1 MSKAIGLR
9 TLILAAATA
18 AFPGVST
25 GGQEPSAA
33 GPSVPL
39 SDPDREAFLLQA
51 EVVKTKSAPG
61 GITGSTRATLKR
73 NGVVHDAHI
82 QVVDEY
88 KTQVQL
94 SSGLEIDFRDSW
106 RNNVAAYRLDRLLG
120 LGMVPV
126 TVVRSHDRKPAS
138 FTWWV
143 DDVIMDEKKRF
154 QQKISSPDP
163 EAWNC
168 QIFVVR
174 LFDQLI
180 YNVDRNLGNLL
191 IDKDWRL
198 WMIDHTRGFKIFK
211 ELKNE
216 KNLGARGEKDLL
228 AALRRLEKT
237 PLRAATKDLLTEAQ
251 VDALLTRRDRIVRIY
266 DERVAAQGEE
276 AVLYDL
282 PDRMTLTATAR

>member
-1 MSKAIGLR
+1 M
-9 TLILAAATA
+9 
-18 AFPGVST
+18 
-25 GGQEPSAA
+25 
-33 GPSVPL
+33 
-39 SDPDREAFLLQA
+39 
-51 EVVKTKSAPG
+51 
-61 GITGSTRATLKR
+61 
-73 NGVVHDAHI
+73 
-82 QVVDEY
+82 
-88 KTQVQL
+88 QL
-94 SSGLEIDFRDSW
+94 SSGMELDFRDSW

-120 LGMVPV
+120 LGMIPV
-126 TVVRSHDRKPAS
+126 TVVRSHDRKLGS

-143 DDVIMDEKKRF
+143 DDVMMDEKKRF
-154 QQKISSPDP
+154 HQKISSPDP

-191 IDKDWRL
+191 IDKDWRI

-228 AALRRLEKT
+228 AALRRLEKDSV
-237 PLRAATKDLLTEAQ
+237 RAAMKELLTESQ
-251 VDALLTRRDRIVRIY
+251 VDAILARRDAILRFY
-266 DERVAAQGEE
+266 DEKLAALGEQ

-282 PDRMTLTATAR
+282 PDRMALSAMAR